1 MAPRPV
7 CTHIRSGHEYAA
19 VPGGK
24 NVMRLGLGSRLVNLL
39 SVAQPT
45 INKYFLC
52 LNTYLAEVIARLD
65 EGYLAPSFGRH
76 LSGEQATIPRSYNF
90 QASVTYLV

>member
-1 MAPRPV
+1 
-7 CTHIRSGHEYAA
+7 
-19 VPGGK
+19 
-24 NVMRLGLGSRLVNLL
+24 MRLGLGSRLVNLL